1 MLNTPTGLRW
11 PEDGENTMLVCGGF
25 RLGRYITEQIRSEE
39 KKVDH
44 EGVIFKAVREDS
56 PFHALNARAKLVLLH
71 STFST
76 FLDPYAQN
84 PMTQFWNATLECVY
98 SCLLYEVKKEI
109 EQTQHGIN
117 AARINATRSN
127 VRHNIYYAWEAWFH
141 GTEPVLN
148 ANSTVLDDWIRALDK
163 LAARTV
169 YDLNFAKQFE
179 PGYLPDIT
187 DQLVTSAQIYLEGLQ
202 GWANKLLE

>member
-1 MLNTPTGLRW
+1 MLNTPTGMRW
-11 PEDGENTMLVCGGF
+11 PEETESTMLVCGGF
-25 RLGRYITEQIRSEE
+25 RLGRYIAEQIRSEE
-39 KKVDH
+39 KKMDH

-56 PFHALNARAKLVLLH
+56 PFHALNAKAKLVLLH
-71 STFST
+71 STFSS

-109 EQTQHGIN
+109 ELSQRGIAPIRRN
-117 AARINATRSN
+117 I
-127 VRHNIYYAWEAWFH
+127 RHNIYYAWETWFH

-148 ANSTVLDDWIRALDK
+148 ANSTSLDDWIRVLDK

-202 GWANKLLE
+202 G